1 MKNYIQFNY
10 PSLGGGK
17 KRCQVKLRVVVKEAW
32 DSVPFEYFVKLIET
46 MPARCQ
52 AVKAADGGPT
62 KY

>member
-1 MKNYIQFNY
+1 MKDYTQFNY

-17 KRCQVKLRVVVKEAW
+17 NRSQVKLRVVVKEAW
-32 DSVPFEYFVKLIET
+32 DSVASEYFVKLIES

-62 KY
+62 